1 MEMENEAN
9 FNAVG
14 GPGGKRF
21 TVSHFCVPSLL
32 LFLVV
37 TLFFFSCF
45 IFPFPISHVSGIKIG
60 IEARFDAGEL
70 RGIYTPTLCAKRM
83 EEPPG

>member
-32 LFLVV
+32 FSLVV
-37 TLFFFSCF
+37 TLLLFFFSFPHLLCF
-45 IFPFPISHVSGIKIG
+45 GIKIG

-70 RGIYTPTLCAKRM
+70 RGIHTPTLCAKRM